1 MLKMSAPPGR
11 HSGNHDRS
19 AKTRRQLAM
28 TQDWQAVN
36 KARTGRRRPRWQYF
50 TLTLALAGTAA
61 GVAFSLSPSRSASPE
76 AARLGDGILSN
87 SDLTGLLGQGEISS
101 AQALPAPLV
110 TATASAQP
118 TKAKAK
124 AKHKPGPVP
133 TISPSAPVSTSP
145 SSGMGSST
153 PLGGANYAG
162 SLVLSQSGSQLTSW
176 NQTSSYCPQE
186 SWQVPNGTVG
196 TDSSGNATL
205 SVNGQ
210 TGSCVALV
218 SPATYSSAVI
228 EADIDFP
235 ALPGSSDTI
244 ANWTSFWLTDG
255 ANWPQDGELD
265 AVEAEPVTGVNA
277 TAWHSGTN
285 GNEFSAST
293 DDFFDTKLPKNTGNL
308 TPGWHTV
315 DIVYSQGFMAVYY
328 DGHEWTSYQ
337 SSNVTGDPLNIYI
350 TTSVTADN
358 SQVDGTIGGSPKN
371 SDSSPATVGVKYLKV
386 WSFK

>member
-1 MLKMSAPPGR
+1 
-11 HSGNHDRS
+11 
-19 AKTRRQLAM
+19 M
-28 TQDWQAVN
+28 TQDWQAVS
-36 KARTGRRRPRWQYF
+36 KARTGRRRPKWQYA

-61 GVAFSLSPSRSASPE
+61 GVAFTLSPTRSASPE

-87 SDLTGLLGQGEISS
+87 SDLTGLLGQGQISS
-101 AQALPAPLV
+101 AQALPAPIV
-110 TATASAQP
+110 TATASAQA

-124 AKHKPGPVP
+124 PNHRPGPIP
-133 TISPSAPVSTSP
+133 TISASATPTPSSP
-145 SSGMGSST
+145 SSGDGSST

-162 SLVLSQSGSQLTSW
+162 SMVLSESGSQLTSW

-186 SWQVPNGTVG
+186 SWQVPNGAVG
-196 TDSSGNATL
+196 TDSSGDATL
-205 SVNGQ
+205 TVNGA
-210 TGSCVALV
+210 TGSCAALV

-235 ALPGSSDTI
+235 ALPGSSGTI

-255 ANWPQDGELD
+255 GNWPQDGELD

-293 DDFFDTKLPKNTGNL
+293 DDFFSTKLPKETGNL

-328 DGHEWTSYQ
+328 DGREWTSYQ
-337 SSNVTGDPLNIYI
+337 SSNVTGDPLNIYL
-350 TTSVTADN
+350 TTSVTANN
-358 SQVDGTIGGSPKN
+358 SQVDGTIGGSPQN

>member
-1 MLKMSAPPGR
+1 M
-11 HSGNHDRS
+11 
-19 AKTRRQLAM
+19 
-28 TQDWQAVN
+28 
-36 KARTGRRRPRWQYF
+36 
-50 TLTLALAGTAA
+50 
-61 GVAFSLSPSRSASPE
+61 
-76 AARLGDGILSN
+76 
-87 SDLTGLLGQGEISS
+87 
-101 AQALPAPLV
+101 
-110 TATASAQP
+110 
-118 TKAKAK
+118 
-124 AKHKPGPVP
+124 
-133 TISPSAPVSTSP
+133 
-145 SSGMGSST
+145 
-153 PLGGANYAG
+153 
-162 SLVLSQSGSQLTSW
+162 
-176 NQTSSYCPQE
+176 
-186 SWQVPNGTVG
+186 
-196 TDSSGNATL
+196 
-205 SVNGQ
+205 
-210 TGSCVALV
+210 ALV

-293 DDFFDTKLPKNTGNL
+293 DDFFSTKLPKNTGNL

-328 DGHEWTSYQ
+328 DGQEWTSYQ

-371 SDSSPATVGVKYLKV
+371 SDSSPATVAVKYLKV